1 MSLFRKEKEE
11 PSFNQE
17 TFKKISSII
26 AEQLKVDIS
35 KIKPDS
41 DLIEDL
47 GLDSLDSVEL
57 VMAIE
62 EEYSIEIADAD
73 AEKIKKVSD
82 ILDYLARRKIR

>member
-26 AEQLKVDIS
+26 AEQLKVDIN

-41 DLIEDL
+41 DLSEDL

-62 EEYSIEIADAD
+62 EEYGIEIADEE

-82 ILDYLARRKIR
+82 ILDYLPR

>member
-1 MSLFRKEKEE
+1 MRLFRKEEE

-17 TFKKISSII
+17 TFRKISSII
-26 AEQLKVDIS
+26 AEQLKVDIE
-35 KIKPDS
+35 KIKIDS
-41 DLIEDL
+41 DLSEDL

-62 EEYSIEIADAD
+62 EEYGIEIADEE

-82 ILDYLARRKIR
+82 ILDYLPR

>member
-1 MSLFRKEKEE
+1 MRLFRKEEE

-17 TFKKISSII
+17 TFRKISSII
-26 AEQLKVDIS
+26 AEQLKVDIE
-35 KIKPDS
+35 KIKIDS
-41 DLIEDL
+41 DLSEDL

-62 EEYSIEIADAD
+62 EAYGIEIADED

-82 ILDYLARRKIR
+82 ILDYLAKRKIR